1 MGVYD
6 EEYENRKNPLTP
18 DELNN
23 REEQADTGYD
33 DTQSGDDSA
42 IRDGAA
48 GNVGAAAEKKRV
60 NPHRAAREREAA
72 EQEALDNQL
81 GGLKDRIGSGSAG
94 GGFYRNDGDKGS
106 GGKKGSRMAAARG
119 ALGNKKLIAG
129 VGGGAIG
136 IIFGVMAMFNLL
148 HTFQMDHFFKSIDIK
163 TSSRLSAS
171 LNNRNRSLTQAYIKI
186 RATEIEGGTADDNLY
201 FKANK
206 VDTGNPMRDWYH
218 TMRTSKFEAELLEK
232 QGIHFTSMVDKDGRI
247 KIAKVT
253 ANDPAAAAKLQGI
266 DDTNFSTKLSKLD
279 GAELEKLFTVDT
291 FDSHKSARKSVREV
305 VNKEIPWYNTFKR
318 RAMRQDIANKTG
330 IKQFR
335 LFEKTR
341 DKLAQDKQD
350 IKDRLMNKILDRYY
364 SNNPSGAQFMKC
376 LFSNGRCSTTSDPAS
391 PDNHAIDPAQGKAP
405 AEDLA
410 EADKNPDTVADGKK
424 VDGTTLNT
432 GEVGNDVDKAVKTE
446 ITQGLT
452 AEASKE
458 ADQAVTKLS
467 IRQKLIISV
476 IRSVTGGTVSDA
488 IPFSPTKFWTY
499 AKRIAKVHTLLGSS
513 AGAGK
518 LATMV
523 MNARSSQ
530 LQGIYSTYAIANDQM
545 KSGQLTDG
553 ELNAFFDT
561 TKNIGNSEGWG
572 VVTGQIK
579 PNGVSAA
586 STTNLSKE
594 EYCKPDHVKT
604 ETEFAW
610 MCDDQKPNGGGNAQ
624 TISTTYNQTVGP
636 VVAPIAEGVAKV
648 QDSPLGTVTDWV
660 NEKIDGVVSKIT
672 DPLVGKIM
680 NETGLGKTLSDYMGV
695 AMSKMFEFLGAGPM
709 LAGNNPGIGN
719 LLVAG
724 GASLAED
731 STRSSGGIRST
742 PQSLAYSNNLAAE
755 YQKENTAKQSV
766 MERYAS
772 LDNPD
777 SLASSSLFTLSTNL
791 SISRLASRIGSY
803 VTALPATMGSV
814 FSGQA
819 FADNRSASTVAN
831 WSGVNTYDIPQACL
845 DLDPL
850 DPDYLSK
857 SSNVSSIGLSPTTL
871 GFETM
876 RDTNKFWKAVYDKL
890 GNDPEAQTKA
900 EKIYDCA
907 LFDARAMGSV
917 GYVYGYNKDGGYT
930 DSAPPTTGQTTTM
943 ASSNPNIY
951 ILGDSLTV
959 GMSSDGKL
967 EDKLKAKKWQNISIS
982 AECGRHL
989 KMDGVY
995 CGTAKPTFPGGFK
1008 QADEDKDKIARAGT
1022 VVIGL
1027 GTNDAGDPGFSENVS
1042 AMVDKV
1048 RSFNPNAKIYW
1059 INLYSSDGSGP
1070 KFPAMNEILNNL
1082 AKTKNFTVIDWA
1094 TAAPPNYSPGN
1105 LHPNGNYGKMAETV
1119 ANTIGEPV
1127 ASVAGTPT
1135 SGDTGDGIVKGDA
1148 VKTGLGLA
1156 WDTKQDQGKIKK
1168 SDAKPSFQ
1176 VAMPKYN
1183 GSTAA
1188 TAWSDCGVFISTVMR
1203 ASGVDP
1209 NYPIQGT
1216 TVMLPYLRNHPEKYT
1231 IVTEN
1236 ATSASELQPGDIIIN
1251 DHHTML
1257 FVGQQPG
1264 GYDTVDSS
1272 FNDRVPG
1279 AKIFAPYAGTDRSGR
1294 IAWMVARPKK

>member
-6 EEYENRKNPLTP
+6 EEYENRKNPLSP
-18 DELNN
+18 EELSNQ
-23 REEQADTGYD
+23 EQQPDTGYD
-33 DTQSGDDSA
+33 DAQSGDDSG
-42 IRDGAA
+42 IRGTAA
-48 GNVGAAAEKKRV
+48 DPGKKVRF
-60 NPHRAAREREAA
+60 NPHKAEREKEAA
-72 EQEALDNQL
+72 EQAALDDKL
-81 GGLKDRIGSGSAG
+81 GGIKDRVGSGSAG
-94 GGFYRNDGDKGS
+94 GGFYRNDDKKGF
-106 GGKKGSRMAAARG
+106 GGKKGSSKAAGGGMLKNRKM
-119 ALGNKKLIAG
+119 LLG
-129 VGGGAIG
+129 VGGGVVGSVFA
-136 IIFGVMAMFNLL
+136 FMAFFNLL
-148 HTFQMDHFFKSIDIK
+148 HTFQTDHLFKNIETK
-163 TSSRLSAS
+163 TASRLNAS
-171 LNNRNRSLTQAYIKI
+171 LDSRNRSLTQAYMKI
-186 RATEIEGGTADDNLY
+186 RATEIQGGTANDNLY
-201 FKANK
+201 FKADK
-206 VDTGNPMRDWYH
+206 IKTGNPMRDWYA
-218 TMRTSKFEAELLEK
+218 TMRASKFETELLNK
-232 QGIHFTSMVDKDGRI
+232 QGIYFTSMVDENGRISVAKISSNDPEAFKALTKDGP
-247 KIAKVT
+247 VT
-253 ANDPAAAAKLQGI
+253 DKNFAEKL
-266 DDTNFSTKLSKLD
+266 NKLSGQD
-279 GAELEKLFTVDT
+279 MEKLFTVQS
-291 FDSHKSARKSVREV
+291 FDSHKSARKSVKEV
-305 VNKEIPWYNTFKR
+305 VNAEVPWKNSFKR
-318 RAMRQDIANKTG
+318 RALRKDIANKTG
-330 IKQFR
+330 IKKWR
-335 LFEKTR
+335 LFESTR
-341 DKLAQDKQD
+341 DKIAKNKQD
-350 IKDRLMNKILDRYY
+350 IKDRLMNKIIDRYY
-364 SNNPSGAQFMKC
+364 LNNPSGAQFMKC

-1070 KFPAMNEILNNL
+1070 KFPAMNEILNDL
-1082 AKTKNFTVIDWA
+1082 AKTKNFTIIDWA
-1094 TAAPPNYSPGN
+1094 GVAPPNYSPGN
-1105 LHPNGNYGKMAETV
+1105 LHPNGKYGNMAETV
-1119 ANTIGEPV
+1119 VNTVGEPA
-1127 ASVAGTPT
+1127 ASAPGTPG

-1148 VKTGLGLA
+1148 VKTALGLA

-1176 VAMPKYN
+1176 AAMPKYN

-1188 TAWSDCGVFISTVMR
+1188 TSWSDCGVFISTVMR

-1231 IVTEN
+1231 IITED
-1236 ATSASELQPGDIIIN
+1236 ATSASQLQPGDIIIN

-1294 IAWMVARPKK
+1294 ITWMVARPKK

>member
-18 DELNN
+18 DELQN

-33 DTQSGDDSA
+33 DAQSGGDDA
-42 IRDGAA
+42 IRGQTE
-48 GNVGAAAEKKRV
+48 GGIGAAAEKKRV

-72 EQEALDNQL
+72 EQEALDSQL

-94 GGFYRNDGDKGS
+94 GGFYRNDGEKGF
-106 GGKKGSRMAAARG
+106 GGKKGSLKSAGRG
-119 ALGNKKLIAG
+119 VASNKKLLIG
-129 VGGGAIG
+129 VGGGTVG
-136 IIFGVMAMFNLL
+136 IIVAIMAMFNLL
-148 HTFQMDHFFKSIDIK
+148 HTFQMDHFFKSIDVK

-218 TMRTSKFEAELLEK
+218 TMRTSKFETELLEK
-232 QGIHFTSMVDKDGRI
+232 QGIHFTSMVDKEGKI
-247 KIAKVT
+247 KIVKVA
-253 ANDPAAAAKLQGI
+253 ANDPAVAAKLNGI
-266 DDTNFSTKLSKLD
+266 NNENFSTQLSKLD
-279 GAELEKLFTVDT
+279 GPELEKLFTVEK
-291 FDSHKSARKSVREV
+291 FDSHKAARKSVREV

-318 RAMRQDIANKTG
+318 RALRQDIANTTG

-364 SNNPSGAQFMKC
+364 ANNPSGAQFMKC
-376 LFSNGRCSTTSDPAS
+376 LFSNGRCSTSSDPAS
-391 PDNHAIDPAQGKAP
+391 PDNHAVDPAQGKAP
-405 AEDLA
+405 DDLG
-410 EADKNPDTVADGKK
+410 EPDKNPDTVADGKK
-424 VDGTTLNT
+424 VEGAALNT
-432 GEVGNDVDKAVKTE
+432 GEVGNDVDKAVKKE
-446 ITQGLT
+446 IADGLT

-458 ADQAVTKLS
+458 AGQTASAFT

-476 IRSVTGGTVSDA
+476 VRSVTGGTVSDA
-488 IPFSPTKFWTY
+488 IPFNPTKFWTY
-499 AKRIAKVHTLLGSS
+499 AKRIAKVHTILGTG

-518 LATMV
+518 LTTMV

-530 LQGIYSTYAIANDQM
+530 LEGIYSTYAIANDQM

-553 ELNAFFDT
+553 ELNAFFET

-586 STTNLSKE
+586 ASTNLSKE
-594 EYCKPDHVKT
+594 AYCKADHVKT

-624 TISTTYNQTVGP
+624 TISSTYNQTVGP

-648 QDSPLGTVTDWV
+648 QDSPIGTVADWV
-660 NEKIDGVVSKIT
+660 NEKIDGVVSKIA
-672 DPLVGKIM
+672 DPLIGKIM

-709 LAGNNPGIGN
+709 LAGNNPGLGN
-719 LLVAG
+719 FLVAG
-724 GASLAED
+724 GAGLAEN
-731 STRSSGGIRST
+731 STRSSGGKKAD
-742 PQSLAYSNNLAAE
+742 PQSLAFSNKLAAD
-755 YQKENTAKQSV
+755 YQKETTAQQSLV
-766 MERYAS
+766 ERYAS
-772 LDNPD
+772 LDNPQ
-777 SLASSSLFTLSTNL
+777 SLASSSLFAISTNL
-791 SISRLASRIGSY
+791 SMSQLVSRIGGY

-819 FADNRSASTVAN
+819 FADNQSASAVAT
-831 WSGVNTYDIPQACL
+831 WSGVNKYDIPQVCL

-850 DPDYLSK
+850 DPGYLGK
-857 SSNVSSIGLSPTTL
+857 SSNVGDIGLSPTTL

-890 GNDPEAQTKA
+890 KDDSGAQAKA
-900 EKIYDCA
+900 EKIYNCA

-930 DSAPPTTGQTTTM
+930 DSAAPTTGQTTTM

-951 ILGDSLTV
+951 VLGDSLTV
-959 GMSSDGKL
+959 GMANEGGL

-989 KMDGVY
+989 KIDGVS
-995 CGTAKPTFPGGFK
+995 CGTSKPAFPGGFK

-1027 GTNDAGDPGFSENVS
+1027 GTNDPGDPGFKDNVT

-1048 RSFNPNAKIYW
+1048 RGFNPTAKIYW
-1059 INLYSSDGSGP
+1059 IDLYTTDVSGP

-1082 AKTKNFTVIDWA
+1082 AKTKNFTVINWA
-1094 TAAPPNYSPGN
+1094 SAAPPNYAPGN
-1105 LHPNGNYGKMAETV
+1105 IHPNGNYGKLADV
-1119 ANTIGEPV
+1119 VVNTIGEPA
-1127 ASVAGTPT
+1127 ASAPGTPA

-1148 VKTGLGLA
+1148 VKTALGLA

-1188 TAWSDCGVFISTVMR
+1188 TSWSDCGVFISTVMR

-1216 TVMLPYLRNHPEKYT
+1216 PNMLPYLRNHPEKYT
-1231 IVTEN
+1231 IVTED
-1236 ATSASELQPGDIIIN
+1236 ATSASQLQPGDIIIN

-1294 IAWMVARPKK
+1294 ITWMVARPKK